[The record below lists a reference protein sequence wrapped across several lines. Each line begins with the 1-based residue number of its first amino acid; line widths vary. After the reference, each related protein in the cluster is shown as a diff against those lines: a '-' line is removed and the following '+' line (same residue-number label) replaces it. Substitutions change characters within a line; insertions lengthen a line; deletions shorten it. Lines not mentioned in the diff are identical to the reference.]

1 MPVAPSPRR
10 PDPAA
15 EALHALVS
23 RLATCL
29 ALLAASPDEGSSS
42 GSARAL
48 APDPPP
54 PPARSRDGDDEAP
67 DDAFARVR
75 VRISASRSPTSRA
88 AYRVSLAAE
97 PGRGL
102 AEDEDVA
109 AFVASALRGHP
120 APAACRASNLEIV
133 TATRGDGAHVRAYA
147 WRALPRPDRAAR
159 PRRER
164 VPKSHRGLLPAFLG
178 ASLAFEYDALDGA
191 LDDAPETTRERDAPD
206 PVAAVLIDAARRLA
220 EILPRGVSVS
230 VAAPGAAEDVHQRS
244 PPRVRPFSA
253 AAAADEPGRRPR
265 ELVARGSSDDAQ
277 KGGGAGTSAA
287 RTTPW
292 IARVAVTLERVRART
307 LDLEHREPGALGA
320 GAGARGLGGRA
331 FFLVN
336 GAPASDDAARRAMGM
351 CVWTK
356 PAHFWDA
363 FALPPIA
370 PVEATS
376 GESGDVAAF
385 ASEEDVVAS
394 GARGESE
401 NAEASAA
408 AAAADAAAAA
418 VVARVGADGEVLGE
432 GSSEHA
438 GGGLDANAHRRRAM
452 YRVREIFVHLARRDV
467 FSRADARSSSRLPAS
482 LFSSDGAP
490 TPAAT
495 MRLVERALAAALWEA
510 KRSDPVAF
518 ASPGETVKIATREK
532 IAEAVI
538 GIARRGASA
547 EAEAFRRR
555 ATAATE
561 RGAPVDWEGA
571 YAARLCATA
580 FDDPRYEHGES

>member
-1 MPVAPSPRR
+1 M
-10 PDPAA
+10 
-15 EALHALVS
+15 
-23 RLATCL
+23 
-29 ALLAASPDEGSSS
+29 
-42 GSARAL
+42 
-48 APDPPP
+48 
-54 PPARSRDGDDEAP
+54 
-67 DDAFARVR
+67 
-75 VRISASRSPTSRA
+75 
-88 AYRVSLAAE
+88 
-97 PGRGL
+97 
-102 AEDEDVA
+102 
-109 AFVASALRGHP
+109 
-120 APAACRASNLEIV
+120 
-133 TATRGDGAHVRAYA
+133 
-147 WRALPRPDRAAR
+147 
-159 PRRER
+159 
-164 VPKSHRGLLPAFLG
+164 
-178 ASLAFEYDALDGA
+178 
-191 LDDAPETTRERDAPD
+191 
-206 PVAAVLIDAARRLA
+206 LIDAARRLA

-230 VAAPGAAEDVHQRS
+230 VAAPGAAEDVRQRS

-253 AAAADEPGRRPR
+253 AAAADEAGRRPR
-265 ELVARGSSDDAQ
+265 ELVARGSSDDAP

-307 LDLEHREPGALGA
+307 LDREHREPGALGA
-320 GAGARGLGGRA
+320 GARARGLRGRA

-467 FSRADARSSSRLPAS
+467 FSCADARSSSRLPAS

>member
-42 GSARAL
+42 RSARAL

-67 DDAFARVR
+67 DDAFA
-75 VRISASRSPTSRA
+75 RA

-120 APAACRASNLEIV
+120 APGASRASNLEIV

-191 LDDAPETTRERDAPD
+191 PETTRERDAPD
-206 PVAAVLIDAARRLA
+206 PVAAVLIDAARRLV
-220 EILPRGVSVS
+220 EVLPRGVSVS

-253 AAAADEPGRRPR
+253 AAAADEAGRRPR
-265 ELVARGSSDDAQ
+265 ELVARGSSDDAP

-320 GAGARGLGGRA
+320 GEGARGLGGRA

-394 GARGESE
+394 GARGGSE